1 LSNET
6 AQRSGVFT
14 TKPKANLFMLSSRLL
29 PWDYAVRNLM
39 RRPTRTALTL
49 GALTVVVLLILVVV
63 GFIRGLESSL
73 AVSGD
78 SSAVLVYSVTAESN
92 IENSAIAA
100 RTPALLMASIP
111 GIQKRYSQSYV
122 SPELYFG
129 TRMKTAENDK
139 GGLGLVRGVTNAAT
153 MVRRRVRLIEGQWP
167 SDGEVIVGRLVASKL
182 GCRAGSLKMGSEIE
196 FENKRWRI
204 SGTFVAG
211 GSAFESEVWC
221 PLPDLQNVLK
231 RQDLSLVAI
240 LLQPDFDAAEVDLFC
255 KQRTDL
261 ELQSIVETEYYATL
275 QKHYTP
281 MRLLAWF
288 VVLLVSGAGIF
299 AGLNVMYGAVAG
311 RVREL
316 STLQAIG
323 FRRRA
328 ILISLIQEG
337 MLLSAAGT
345 LLAAVIAI
353 PTINGLAIR
362 FTMGAF
368 MLRID
373 SIALMW
379 GGGIGMLLGLLGA
392 IPPAIK
398 VLKGPVAQGL
408 KAI

>member
-1 LSNET
+1 
-6 AQRSGVFT
+6 
-14 TKPKANLFMLSSRLL
+14 MSRRRFL

-49 GALTVVVLLILVVV
+49 AAITVVVLLILVVV

-73 AVSGD
+73 AISGD
-78 SSAVLVYSVTAESN
+78 NNAVLVFSVTAANN

-100 RTPALLMASIP
+100 RTPALLTASLT
-111 GIQKRYSQSYV
+111 GIQKRYGVAYV
-122 SPELYFG
+122 SPEVYFG
-129 TRMKTAENDK
+129 TRVKTVEKEN
-139 GGLGLVRGVTNAAT
+139 GGLGLIRGVTNAT
-153 MVRRRVRLIEGQWP
+153 PMVRRRVRVIEGDWP
-167 SDGEVIVGRLVASKL
+167 SSGEAIVGRLVASKL
-182 GCRAGSLKMGSEIE
+182 GCQVDALKVGSEIV

-211 GSAFESEVWC
+211 GSAFESEIWC
-221 PLPDLQNVLK
+221 PLPDLQNALK
-231 RQDLSLVAI
+231 RQDLSLVAL
-240 LLQPDFDAAEVDLFC
+240 LLQPGFDSAEVNLFC

-261 ELQSIVETEYYATL
+261 ELQSIVETEYYGTL
-275 QKHYTP
+275 QKHYKP

-316 STLQAIG
+316 ATLQAIG
-323 FRRRA
+323 YRRRA
-328 ILISLIQEG
+328 ILISLMQEG
-337 MLLSAAGT
+337 MLLSAAGS
-345 LLAAVIAI
+345 LVAAAIAI

-368 MLRID
+368 VLRID

-379 GGGIGMLLGLLGA
+379 GGAIGMSLGMLGTILLQQLRLVTPMLQSPSQPERYLLGTLGRQR
-392 IPPAIK
+392 K
-398 VLKGPVAQGL
+398 RMSN
-408 KAI
+408 

>member
-1 LSNET
+1 
-6 AQRSGVFT
+6 
-14 TKPKANLFMLSSRLL
+14 MLRSRLL

-39 RRPTRTALTL
+39 RRPTRTVLTL
-49 GALTVVVLLILVVV
+49 GALAGVVLLILMVV

-78 SSAVLVYSVTAESN
+78 SNAVLVYSVTAESN

-100 RTPALLMASIP
+100 RTPSLLMASIP
-111 GIQKRYSQSYV
+111 GIQKRYGQSYV

-129 TRMKTAENDK
+129 TRVKTAESEN

-153 MVRRRVRLIEGQWP
+153 MVRRRVRLVEGQWP
-167 SDGEVIVGRLVASKL
+167 SNGEVIVGRLVASKL
-182 GCRAGSLKMGSEIE
+182 GCHVDSLKVGSEIE

-231 RQDLSLVAI
+231 RQDLSLVAL
-240 LLQPDFDAAEVDLFC
+240 LLQPGFEAAEVNLFC

-275 QKHYTP
+275 QKHYKP

-288 VVLLVSGAGIF
+288 VVLLVSSAGIF

-323 FRRRA
+323 YRRRA
-328 ILISLIQEG
+328 ILISLMQEG
-337 MLLSAAGT
+337 MLLSSAGT
-345 LLAAVIAI
+345 LLAAAIAI

-379 GGGIGMLLGLLGA
+379 GGGIGMLLGVLGA